1 MKIKFSLFALIV
13 AAAFFALGHVTGEE
27 HAKLNPKTKEN
38 LSTAMHGEAFAYAKY
53 MMFAEHARK
62 SGNTEL
68 ADLFEK
74 TAKVEHMEHL
84 QEEAELAGIVGSD
97 VDNLKDSIKGENYET
112 TTMYPKF
119 AEEAKAAGDKAVAER
134 FAEIGRD
141 EAKHRDEFKAA
152 LAKLEKEPNKAV
164 GSK

>member
-1 MKIKFSLFALIV
+1 LFALII
-13 AAAFFALGHVTGEE
+13 AAVFFTFGRITGEE
-27 HAKLNPKTKEN
+27 HGKLNPKTKEN

-62 SGNTEL
+62 AGNADL

-119 AEEAKAAGDKAVAER
+119 AEEAKAVGDKAAAER
-134 FAEIGRD
+134 FAEVGRD
-141 EAKHRDEFKAA
+141 EAKHRDSFKAE
-152 LAKLEKEPNKAV
+152 LAKLENQSRKKTV